1 MFSNQDLAALIAV
14 GLFLAALAA
23 WLPIVEALAW

>member
-1 MFSNQDLAALIAV
+1 MANQELAALLAV
-14 GLFLAALAA
+14 CLFIVALAA